1 MRATLSNCFLCI
13 VKVKVKDSLEKAT
26 KAQRGSRGIA
36 LSFFNLGVICGGWS
50 TPRPGRFTHGKDPVP
65 IV

>member
-1 MRATLSNCFLCI
+1 MAN
-13 VKVKVKDSLEKAT
+13 VKVRVKVNFTLEQIT

-36 LSFFNLGVICGGWS
+36 LPFFNLGHFK
-50 TPRPGRFTHGKDPVP
+50 RGKDPVP